1 MFIRNVKLIKP
12 SPVRFISPIPFSFPI
27 SRSIKISSIRYFTNK
42 STSNFK
48 STSSSSSLKSTST
61 STSTSKTTP
70 KTLLKPPPKV
80 KPPIQDNDTTSSG
93 SSSSES
99 SESFMLKSLFKTIWP
114 KNNLNFKIRVI
125 IALSLLVGA
134 KILNVQVP
142 FYFKQIIDT
151 MNIDWTNEVGVFLT
165 VIGSLILAYGGARFG
180 AVLFGELRNAIFAS
194 VAQLAIRRVAYNTFV
209 KLLNMDLQ
217 FHLSRQTGGLTRAID
232 RGTKGISYVLS
243 AMVFHIIPITLE
255 ISIVCGILTYN
266 YGASFAAM
274 TF

>member
-1 MFIRNVKLIKP
+1 M
-12 SPVRFISPIPFSFPI
+12 
-27 SRSIKISSIRYFTNK
+27 K
-42 STSNFK
+42 S
-48 STSSSSSLKSTST
+48 
-61 STSTSKTTP
+61 
-70 KTLLKPPPKV
+70 
-80 KPPIQDNDTTSSG
+80 G
-93 SSSSES
+93 
-99 SESFMLKSLFKTIWP
+99 
-114 KNNLNFKIRVI
+114 
-125 IALSLLVGA
+125 
-134 KILNVQVP
+134 
-142 FYFKQIIDT
+142 Y
-151 MNIDWTNEVGVFLT
+151 LT

-274 TF
+274 TFVTMLAYSIFTIQTTAWRTKFRRQA